1 MATTVNYPPMPTF
14 NVYKLLCAAAL
25 YGRTQVVVCSEEDK
39 ANVSTFYAVIAR
51 DDTRAYECEVI
62 LQGPRGCET
71 PAEAMNILLHV
82 MMKKMNG
89 HVKHARKK
97 KQKEWL
103 EYEEY
108 EEENRLI
115 YETARSMREGG
126 RE

>member
-1 MATTVNYPPMPTF
+1 MSSYIPVVINSAQAT
-14 NVYKLLCAAAL
+14 AL
-25 YGRTQVVVCSEEDK
+25 YGRTQVLVCSEEDE

-71 PAEAMNILLHV
+71 PAEAMNILLRV
-82 MMKKMNG
+82 TMKKMNG
-89 HVKHARKK
+89 HVKHAREK

-108 EEENRLI
+108 EEEENRLI
-115 YETARSMREGG
+115 SETATSMREGRG
-126 RE
+126 Y